1 MELQRADPK
10 LRAIVASLVLA
21 AIVGSVG
28 VFALLRE
35 WLEGSSQLPRPA
47 AQSQLLTALAWCT
60 GLMCLSLAPFAAYLW
75 RLGAKVVLHAQ
86 LPLPGARVL
95 RDTPIIRGGAAR
107 RRGRWLQ
114 GLAVA
119 LLACG
124 IALAVVAW
132 RLHVL
137 LSSGA

>member
-1 MELQRADPK
+1 VQDVHR
-10 LRAIVASLVLA
+10 LA
-21 AIVGSVG
+21 
-28 VFALLRE
+28 E
-35 WLEGSSQLPRPA
+35 QDEELEGVSGPRAEIGADHSLKGASQLPRPA

-95 RDTPIIRGGAAR
+95 RDTPIIRGEAAR